1 MNGQWG
7 TLTFWLLGMLFYRHD
22 GGFETKMLWSIY
34 YSLFYEFRLGHLTY
48 FSIKLSGESSARS
61 FPKRIMPTLQLSW
74 SNALTFN
81 RMHS

>member
-7 TLTFWLLGMLFYRHD
+7 TLTFWLLLGMLFYRHD
-22 GGFETKMLWSIY
+22 GGIETKMLWSI
-34 YSLFYEFRLGHLTY
+34 YSLFYEFRLGNLTH

-61 FPKRIMPTLQLSW
+61 FPKRIMPTLRLSR